1 MSARSRSVQ
10 SLRRRG
16 TESECRVASSAVTE
30 SVGSAFGSV
39 FANFGRPT
47 NGIGLAGISSEVY
60 RKVHRTFQ
68 VDQHR

>member
-1 MSARSRSVQ
+1 MSARSRSIQ

-16 TESECRVASSAVTE
+16 TESEWRVARRAE